1 VKVVLT
7 FDELFFEKE
16 VAMSNPKAAPI
27 SAKDFVSAYVQTHEA
42 GGTVEDLAE
51 TLNRNID
58 QVRAKRNSVSAQL
71 KQRGVSLPSL
81 KRMARNGG
89 GGAAYDEAAEM
100 LTAYLGTDTE

>member
-1 VKVVLT
+1 
-7 FDELFFEKE
+7 
-16 VAMSNPKAAPI
+16 MSNPKAAPI
-27 SAKDFVSAYVQTHEA
+27 SAKDFVSAYVRTHEA
-42 GGTVEDLAE
+42 GGTIEDLAV
-51 TLNRNID
+51 TLERDIP

-100 LTAYLGTDTE
+100 LQSYLGDPSPTETITDELS